1 MGKPHYS
8 EKQNKKASGTK
19 LRDLTKAQEF
29 AVYEPPNASEL
40 LVARVYVNFGVE
52 SGVEL
57 DGRLIRVA
65 NRRQFPTVAGDLVYT
80 DGKVVEGIKPRGR
93 TLARYADEG
102 GVRLI
107 ASNLEQVGVVIS
119 ASTPPLHEGFI
130 DRYLVYCRIMK
141 IPLFIILNKMDE
153 AEAGIVER
161 MKPFQDAGVDLF
173 LCSATMETGLKAV
186 RKRLERG
193 ISVLTGLSGVGKSTI
208 INAMLGEDIPVQ
220 EVSAATNR
228 GRHTTTAAEAYKLGE
243 TLLIDTPGIKKFG
256 FIGISPTEIIKG
268 FPEFEEHVAECK
280 YEDCLHL
287 NERGCGVR
295 AAMEEGRIDERRLAS
310 YQDLVL
316 GLMEQ
321 EVTQNTRR

>member
-19 LRDLTKAQEF
+19 LRDLKKAQEF
-29 AVYEPPNASEL
+29 AVYEPPNADKL
-40 LVARVYVNFGVE
+40 KVARVFVNFGIE

-57 DGRLIRVA
+57 DGQLIRVA

-80 DGKVVEGIKPRGR
+80 DGKVVEGIKPRGK
-93 TLARYADEG
+93 TLARFADEG

-107 ASNLEQVGVVIS
+107 ASNLDQVVLVIS
-119 ASTPPLHEGFI
+119 ASTPPLHEGFV
-130 DRYLVYCRIMK
+130 DRYLVYCRIME
-141 IPLFIILNKMDE
+141 IPLAIFLNKMDE
-153 AEAGIVER
+153 PEEGIVER
-161 MKPFQDAGVDLF
+161 MKPFQDAGVDVYLM
-173 LCSATMETGLKAV
+173 SATLDRGLKAA

-193 ISVLTGLSGVGKSTI
+193 ITVLSGLSGVGKSTL

-220 EVSAATNR
+220 EVSAATKR
-228 GRHTTTAAEAYKLGE
+228 GRHTTTAAEAYKLGD

-256 FIGISPTEIIKG
+256 FIGIAPTEIIKG
-268 FPEFEEHVAECK
+268 FPEFAEYATECK

-287 NERGCGVR
+287 NERGCAVR
-295 AAMEEGRIDERRLAS
+295 AAVEEGRIDERRFGS

-316 GLMEQ
+316 GVMEDQ
-321 EVTQNTRR
+321 KPR